1 MLSNT
6 KKLTLN
12 QAVER
17 IAFCEENIERI
28 NMFFKSLESEG
39 KDFKLDLVM
48 MKNPI
53 MTRDEEYQL
62 NSLLSKI
69 IVFELDK
76 IATNLERALHTLTN
90 NSQVTKYEFSFMDEG
105 ETINSSI
112 QNHVQSLSEKELLDV
127 LSLSRHLSYIADFTS
142 DFVLRNSISTKVEDR
157 NKKGL
162 FSSFSKMLKK
172 DNLNTSYNVSLIGS
186 SRLEWEGYSICEAI
200 KTSIETYKEAI
211 VKQIHSI
218 GYTV

>member
-17 IAFCEENIERI
+17 ITFCEENIERI

-112 QNHVQSLSEKELLDV
+112 QITNPNG
-127 LSLSRHLSYIADFTS
+127 R
-142 DFVLRNSISTKVEDR
+142 
-157 NKKGL
+157 
-162 FSSFSKMLKK
+162 
-172 DNLNTSYNVSLIGS
+172 
-186 SRLEWEGYSICEAI
+186 
-200 KTSIETYKEAI
+200 
-211 VKQIHSI
+211 KQR
-218 GYTV
+218 